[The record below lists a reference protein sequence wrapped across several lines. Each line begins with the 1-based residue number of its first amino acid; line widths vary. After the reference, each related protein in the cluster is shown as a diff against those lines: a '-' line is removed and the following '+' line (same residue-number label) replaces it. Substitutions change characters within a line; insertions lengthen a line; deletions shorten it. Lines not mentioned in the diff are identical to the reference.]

1 MHGGLYKIRCG
12 FRKIWGIFCDHW
24 CVLSVF
30 AIFFKYAVNCWFYV
44 DFMVAPKKGLFFV
57 LAVFM
62 MSLMC
67 ELWIVLVPRQCVP
80 SPYTPKTTDVDRLQL
95 L

>member
-44 DFMVAPKKGLFFV
+44 DFMVAPKKGLFCFW
-57 LAVFM
+57 AVFM
-62 MSLMC
+62 MSLC
-67 ELWIVLVPRQCVP
+67 VGCGLFWYCASASLLPTHCGKVPI
-80 SPYTPKTTDVDRLQL
+80 TA
-95 L
+95 